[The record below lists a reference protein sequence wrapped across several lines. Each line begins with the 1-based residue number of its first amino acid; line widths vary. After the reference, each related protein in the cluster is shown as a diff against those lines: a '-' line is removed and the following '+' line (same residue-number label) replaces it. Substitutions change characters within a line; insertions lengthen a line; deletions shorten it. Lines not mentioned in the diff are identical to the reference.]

1 MAATATEEETDGG
14 HEAALAPD
22 RANAPDAGSSFGGCP
37 GLPRPRKPRPF
48 PAHSLPLATVQ
59 GGRGRQVRV
68 LLFCSCWG
76 GWAQLLGKST
86 PRAACAPWPSRRCRP
101 FSATEPPKPDTRG
114 G

>member
-76 GWAQLLGKST
+76 GVGS
-86 PRAACAPWPSRRCRP
+86 APGQIHSQSRLRP
-101 FSATEPPKPDTRG
+101 LAKQAL
-114 G
+114 